1 MTEEFRG
8 MGLGERVVLSLT
20 KEQWG
25 KNNIVVFD
33 NFFASVPLLERL
45 KTESVLACATIKRD
59 RAGLPVMNYALESR
73 GCWDHRYSDEEIGVF
88 KWQDSKEVLLISNY
102 HGTEETKVK
111 RTQKNGSRI
120 DVKCPE
126 VVKDYNI
133 NMGGVDLADRYMVLY
148 QVDRK
153 SKNGGIFWGLLDVTF
168 FYSYVVYKQMFND
181 ISVLEFRRLV
191 SNGLITYKNPKG
203 RKRSFDQTPSTSP
216 TICPKRRKTEY
227 SVMKD
232 IRLTNKGVHWPMFV
246 ENRGRCEVCSKK
258 KIQSRP
264 HGKCSECRVFLC
276 LNEKKNCFA
285 EFHEMDV

>member
-1 MTEEFRG
+1 MIDLASMILFKDRSSLKQYNPMKPIKRGYKLWCLGDQNGYILNFQVYQGKNEQMTEEFRG

-59 RAGLPVMNYALESR
+59 RAGLPVMNSALESR

-111 RTQKNGSRI
+111 TTQKNGSRI

-133 NMGGVDLADRYMVLY
+133 NMGGVDLADRYRALY

-153 SKNGGIFWGLLDVTF
+153 SKKWWQRLFWGLLDVTF
-168 FYSYVVYKQMFND
+168 VNSYVVYKQMFND

-191 SNGLITYKNPKG
+191 SMG
-203 RKRSFDQTPSTSP
+203 
-216 TICPKRRKTEY
+216 
-227 SVMKD
+227 
-232 IRLTNKGVHWPMFV
+232 
-246 ENRGRCEVCSKK
+246 
-258 KIQSRP
+258 
-264 HGKCSECRVFLC
+264 
-276 LNEKKNCFA
+276 
-285 EFHEMDV
+285 